1 MFELK
6 RLKQFV
12 TGEEFG
18 NYSVKYHKNERR
30 DLVKEYRI
38 KLESGEKV
46 FTTKERLEYLKKLS
60 GEIQEEIFKRPEQL
74 FVEEV
79 DSLLELL
86 KIELI
91 HYFKH

>member
-1 MFELK
+1 M
-6 RLKQFV
+6 
-12 TGEEFG
+12 
-18 NYSVKYHKNERR
+18 
-30 DLVKEYRI
+30 KEYRI
-38 KLESGEKV
+38 KSESGEKV

-60 GEIQEEIFKRPEQL
+60 GKIQEEIFKHPEQL
-74 FVEEV
+74 FIEEV

>member
-1 MFELK
+1 M
-6 RLKQFV
+6 
-12 TGEEFG
+12 
-18 NYSVKYHKNERR
+18 
-30 DLVKEYRI
+30 KEYRI